1 MVETVICVVIVAGMM
16 VAALEMLG
24 TSARL
29 RGLQTDQSRAAALA
43 RDLLSEIMQYNYQ
56 DPTLPTVV
64 LGPEVGE
71 TRAGFDDVDDYNGL
85 NESPPQTANGA
96 AIAGYTGWTRS
107 VQVSWADSANPS
119 VNSLIET
126 GLKRITITV
135 TTSTG
140 RKFVVS
146 ALRSNCGLYEKSYT
160 SQSTYPC
167 MAQISLQIGTDS
179 SKKVTTSV
187 NLVNQVP

>member
-1 MVETVICVVIVAGMM
+1 MGPRRSDRMRNAKCKVISAFGTTDLRFAIADLRLKRRSCNAVQSQIANRKSKIPVRLPRAFTMVETVICVVIVAGMM

-71 TRAGFDDVDDYNGL
+71 TRASFDDVDDYNGL
-85 NESPPQTANGA
+85 NESPPQTAKGA

-107 VQVSWADSANPS
+107 VQVLWAD
-119 VNSLIET
+119 
-126 GLKRITITV
+126 
-135 TTSTG
+135 
-140 RKFVVS
+140 
-146 ALRSNCGLYEKSYT
+146 
-160 SQSTYPC
+160 
-167 MAQISLQIGTDS
+167 
-179 SKKVTTSV
+179 
-187 NLVNQVP
+187 